1 MTVHFIGAGPG
12 AADLITVR
20 GLGHIRRCPV
30 VLYAGSLV
38 PRTILREARADA
50 EVIDTAALTLD
61 QIIAALE
68 RAHRAGADVAR
79 VHSGDPSL
87 YGAIAEQMRRL
98 DALGIPYDVT
108 PGVPAFA
115 AAAAAL
121 KRELTLPGI
130 AQSVV
135 LTRTAV
141 RASAMPEREALA
153 AFARTGATLAVHLSI
168 NNLARVV
175 RTLLP
180 HYGADCPVAV
190 AHRVSWPDET
200 IVEGTLADIRARVK
214 PHGFTRTALILVGR
228 ALAAHPFED
237 SRLYSP
243 AHSHV
248 LRPRRAGDS
257 KPKPRREPV

>member
-1 MTVHFIGAGPG
+1 MTIHFIGAGPG

-20 GLGHIRRCPV
+20 GLNIIRRCSV

-38 PRTILREARADA
+38 PA
-50 EVIDTAALTLD
+50 EVVAEAPAGARVVDTAPMNLD
-61 QIIAALE
+61 EIIAEMQA
-68 RAHRAGADVAR
+68 AHAAGQDVAR

-121 KRELTLPGI
+121 GAELTLPEI
-130 AQSVV
+130 SQTVI

-141 RASAMPEREALA
+141 RSSSMPQGEDLETLGRS
-153 AFARTGATLAVHLSI
+153 GATLAIHLSV

-175 RTLLP
+175 RELSPL
-180 HYGADCPVAV
+180 YGADCPAVVAY
-190 AHRVSWPDET
+190 RVTWPDQQ
-200 IVEGTLADIRARVK
+200 IIRGRLADIREKVK
-214 PHGFTRTALILVGR
+214 AAGITRTALILVGR
-228 ALAAHPFED
+228 ALGETDFDE
-237 SRLYSP
+237 SRLY
-243 AHSHV
+243 AADHHHA
-248 LRPRRAGDS
+248 LRPRKG
-257 KPKPRREPV
+257 

>member
-12 AADLITVR
+12 APDLITVR
-20 GLGHIRRCPV
+20 GLKLIQAAGA

-38 PRTILREARADA
+38 PAAVVAEARKDA
-50 EVIDTAALTLD
+50 RVIDTAPLHLD
-61 QIIAALE
+61 QIIGEIKAAHDKGL
-68 RAHRAGADVAR
+68 DVAR

-98 DALGIPYDVT
+98 DGLGIPYDIV

-130 AQSVV
+130 SQTVV

-141 RASAMPEREALA
+141 RASAMPAGEELA
-153 AFARTGATLAVHLSI
+153 QLGQSGATLAVHLSV

-175 RTLLP
+175 RDLVP

-190 AHRVSWPDET
+190 VYRVSWPDEET
-200 IVEGTLADIRARVK
+200 IEGTLGDIRDKVKARDI
-214 PHGFTRTALILVGR
+214 TRTALILVGR
-228 ALAAHPFED
+228 VLGDADHGD
-237 SRLYSP
+237 SRLY
-243 AHSHV
+243 AADHHHV
-248 LRPRRAGDS
+248 LRPRTDTN
-257 KPKPRREPV
+257 